1 LTSDVAGDPKVRTR
15 FSRGRRSV
23 VSQATSRRS
32 SIGAT
37 GVDCHGWRELFEADN
52 FGKTRRSILISATG
66 TSLHL
71 FLTRPWAFPPPF
83 NFHRGPNM
91 RNPSIRSRVFRQVR
105 GLSPLLLLTLVAAS
119 AGTVEAQSSWTERQ
133 KLTADDA
140 VAGIGFGDAVAL
152 TEFGAYVG
160 ATANGLANLSPGAV
174 YVLAL
179 NSETGIWEHWQ
190 KVVANDGALDDRFGW
205 SVDVS
210 VVALIVGAPDDDDGG
225 NLSGSA
231 YIFEFDGDSF
241 VQVSKLVASDASA
254 SDHFG
259 RSVAIYEDV
268 AVVGAPDADG
278 SGGPTGAA
286 YVYRRN
292 GGTWQQEQKLQV
304 GTFATIAGF
313 GAAVSITADRIMVGV
328 PRSGPGAQNLGSAYS
343 FVYDSDQSQWVEEGV
358 LSASD
363 EDSQDMFGSSLD
375 LFGDLALIGVPQ
387 DEDVAAFA
395 GAAYVF
401 RWDGNAWQEEQK
413 LTADDGAEDDRFGSK
428 VSIYGGVAVVGSPFH
443 AHEAM
448 GGAGA
453 VYVYEYDSDAGTWS
467 QSQKLEAG
475 DPGIGDHFGEA
486 VATYDGNILVGAS
499 NNDDGGESAGSAYYF
514 KTGGTGTAV
523 EELPGDIGGPSLES
537 YPNPFT
543 DGLAIRYR
551 VLQPGLVRL
560 TVYDL
565 FGRVISRPVDGQRA
579 VGEFTERLDSM
590 SLPAGIYFVRLETRD
605 GTRTATAVKIG
616 AD

>member
-1 LTSDVAGDPKVRTR
+1 MRNSRIRSHAGRSSSR
-15 FSRGRRSV
+15 FSRFV
-23 VSQATSRRS
+23 
-32 SIGAT
+32 
-37 GVDCHGWRELFEADN
+37 
-52 FGKTRRSILISATG
+52 
-66 TSLHL
+66 
-71 FLTRPWAFPPPF
+71 
-83 NFHRGPNM
+83 
-91 RNPSIRSRVFRQVR
+91 
-105 GLSPLLLLTLVAAS
+105 LLTLLAAFVNK
-119 AGTVEAQSSWTERQ
+119 AEAQLSWTERQ

-152 TEFGAYVG
+152 TEFGAYIG

-179 NSETGIWEHWQ
+179 NSETGTWEHWQ

-210 VVALIVGAPDDDDGG
+210 GLALVVGAPDDDDGG

-231 YIFEFDGDSF
+231 YVFEFDGDSF
-241 VQVSKLVASDASA
+241 VQLSKLVADDGSA

-259 RSVAIYEDV
+259 RSVAVHEDV

-292 GGTWQQEQKLQV
+292 GETWQQEQKLQV

-313 GAAVSITADRIMVGV
+313 GASVSVTADRIMVGV

-363 EDSQDMFGSSLD
+363 EDAQDMFGSSLD

-387 DEDVAAFA
+387 DEDIAAFA

-401 RWDGNAWQEEQK
+401 RWDGTAWQEEQK

-443 AHEAM
+443 AHDAM

-453 VYVYEYDSDAGTWS
+453 VYVYEYNSDAGTWS

-486 VATYDGNILVGAS
+486 VATYDGNILIGAS

-514 KTGGTGTAV
+514 DTGGTGTTV
-523 EELPGDIGGPSLES
+523 EDLPDVVAGPSLDS
-537 YPNPFT
+537 YPNPFS
-543 DGLAIRYR
+543 DGLAIRFR
-551 VLQPGLVRL
+551 VSQPGRVRL
-560 TVYDL
+560 TIYDVL
-565 FGRVISRPVDGQRA
+565 GRVMSRPIDDQRTA
-579 VGEFTERLDSM
+579 GNFTERIDSM
-590 SLPAGIYFVRLETRD
+590 SLPAGVYFVRLETRD
-605 GTRTATAVKIG
+605 GTRTTTAVKSKG
-616 AD
+616 F